1 MKTRIESYPVYI
13 LALLLALFTQTA
25 HAGGTVSASQLRYNS
40 YFVPINTSILVKLRK
55 RERIGTGS
63 RDKIASYYYSKEGH
77 QLVIRGESLGTTN
90 IIILDHRNRVSRT
103 LNIEVGFNLASL
115 KRTLYK
121 LLPGENIK
129 LSSTHNSI
137 VMSGEV
143 SNASN
148 MDAAVKLAQG
158 YIANTKSSQ
167 QGQKGGVINMM
178 KVGGGQQVM
187 LAVKIAEVS
196 RTIARQLALNSGASK
211 TNTGTDDD
219 FFWNILAA
227 GAGLFTGSYVAG
239 DVLFNWTLDFSR
251 DTGLATILA
260 EPNLTTMSGQKASF
274 LSGGEFPYLE
284 DCSQNDCS
292 VGFKQFGVGLEFV
305 PVVLDSNRINLNTHV
320 SVSALTN
327 SAAEV
332 TGVSTQEPSLSLR
345 EAQTT
350 VELADGQTM
359 SIAGLL
365 SSEFSNDQSHVPGVA
380 DIPLVGALFRNRS
393 ALKEQKELIILVTP
407 HLAKPI
413 PQDQI
418 RLPTEAF
425 VEPDDVDFYLL
436 GRMESRK
443 VRTLPNQD
451 DNGGMS
457 GQFGHQINE

>member
-1 MKTRIESYPVYI
+1 MKKRIESQPFYI
-13 LALLLALFTQTA
+13 LILLLAFFSQMS
-25 HAGGTVSASQLRYNS
+25 HAGGTVSRGLRHNS

-77 QLVIRGESLGTTN
+77 KLIIRGESLGTTN
-90 IIILDHRNRVSRT
+90 IIVLDHRNRISRT
-103 LNIEVGFNLASL
+103 LNIEVGFNLAAL

-143 SNASN
+143 SNVSN

-158 YIANTKSSQ
+158 YIANTKTGKK
-167 QGQKGGVINMM
+167 GQSGGVINMM

-196 RTIARQLALNSGASK
+196 RTIARQLALNSAASK
-211 TNTGTDDD
+211 TTTGTDDD

-284 DCSQNDCS
+284 NCSQNDCS

-305 PVVLDSNRINLNTHV
+305 PIVLDSNRINLNTHV

-327 SAAEV
+327 AAAEV
-332 TGVSTQEPSLSLR
+332 TGVASEEPSLSLR

-380 DIPLVGALFRNRS
+380 DIPLVGSLFRNRS

-413 PQDQI
+413 PPDQV

-443 VRTLPNQD
+443 VRMLPNQGE
-451 DNGGMS
+451 NGGMN